1 MSSAGRKSI
10 QISTLIDLGHLTQ
23 EQVDNAE
30 AEAAK
35 QGVDTIELLRKNNVV
50 RDAQLHHA
58 FARDNGWEFLDLT
71 KLDFESIPEE
81 ITDLVPA
88 GFARS
93 RKVLPFARGTDA
105 LKVAVTNPSDIGVA
119 NEIRGT
125 IIGTRVDLVYAAPS
139 EITKA
144 VSKVY
149 SATKEASSVIKKRA
163 RETGDDNSNASARG
177 GDLGLV
183 LSGTSSNVKA
193 VDLIIEQ
200 AILEGVSD
208 IHIQPEKDFTSIR
221 YRIDDILITQSE
233 IPRVAHEGIVNRIK
247 VLAKLNT
254 DNNRT
259 PQDGRISDLGPS
271 RDIGLRVA
279 VLPTS
284 TGERITMRVLDNKKA
299 AEPLAAL
306 GFTEYNLERY
316 RKAFTQP
323 AGLIMITGPTGS
335 GKSTTLYS
343 TFNELLSDTK
353 NFMTAED
360 PVEYQIQGISQIEV
374 NEDQG
379 MTFAKIMKSFKR
391 SDPNVMLLG
400 EIRDRETAV
409 LGLDIALTGHL
420 LFTTIHADDAPG
432 GISSLIKQD
441 VNPFLVASALDC
453 VVAQRLMRKVCSVCA
468 ISYDASV
475 EEIKLLNLK
484 TSIELPNI
492 KKARPGGCEACR
504 YQGYKG
510 RFAVHE
516 VLLMDD
522 NLRDAISRG
531 NATPSELTA
540 AARKGGMEP
549 MLRDAIRRLVSGDTT
564 IDEIAR
570 TIKTSQLIDIDA

>member
-1 MSSAGRKSI
+1 M
-10 QISTLIDLGHLTQ
+10 
-23 EQVDNAE
+23 
-30 AEAAK
+30 
-35 QGVDTIELLRKNNVV
+35 
-50 RDAQLHHA
+50 
-58 FARDNGWEFLDLT
+58 
-71 KLDFESIPEE
+71 
-81 ITDLVPA
+81 
-88 GFARS
+88 
-93 RKVLPFARGTDA
+93 
-105 LKVAVTNPSDIGVA
+105 
-119 NEIRGT
+119 
-125 IIGTRVDLVYAAPS
+125 
-139 EITKA
+139 
-144 VSKVY
+144 
-149 SATKEASSVIKKRA
+149 
-163 RETGDDNSNASARG
+163 
-177 GDLGLV
+177 
-183 LSGTSSNVKA
+183 
-193 VDLIIEQ
+193 
-200 AILEGVSD
+200 
-208 IHIQPEKDFTSIR
+208 
-221 YRIDDILITQSE
+221 
-233 IPRVAHEGIVNRIK
+233 
-247 VLAKLNT
+247 
-254 DNNRT
+254 
-259 PQDGRISDLGPS
+259 
-271 RDIGLRVA
+271 GLRVA

-323 AGLIMITGPTGS
+323 SGLVMITGPTGS

-343 TFNELLSDTK
+343 TFNELLTDSK

-468 ISYDASV
+468 ISYDASQ

-484 TSIELPNI
+484 KSIELPGI

-516 VLLMDD
+516 VLLMD
-522 NLRDAISRG
+522 NELRDLVSRG
-531 NATPSELTA
+531 NATPSELTEQ
-540 AARKGGMEP
+540 ARKGGMEP
-549 MLRDAIRRLVSGDTT
+549 MLRDGIRRLVSGDTT

-570 TIKTSQLIDIDA
+570 TIKTSQLIDIDT

>member
-1 MSSAGRKSI
+1 MSSAGRKSVNT
-10 QISTLIDLGHLTQ
+10 QTLIDLHYLTQ
-23 EQVDNAE
+23 EQVDNATV
-30 AEAAK
+30 EAA
-35 QGVDTIELLRKNNVV
+35 QQNIDPLMLLRKNNVIS
-50 RDAQLHHA
+50 DANLHHA
-58 FARDNGWEFLDLT
+58 FARDHGWEFLDLT
-71 KLDFESIPEE
+71 TFDFMSIPES
-81 ITDLVPA
+81 ITDLLPA
-88 GFARS
+88 GFARLK
-93 RKVLPFARGTDA
+93 KVVPYFEDEES

-119 NEIRGT
+119 NEIRGV
-125 IIGTRVDLVYAAPS
+125 IVGKRIELVYAAPA
-139 EITKA
+139 EITKV
-144 VSKVY
+144 VSKIY
-149 SATKEASSVIKKRA
+149 SATKEANSVIKSRQ
-163 RETGDDNSNASARG
+163 RETNTNSSARG

-183 LSGTSSNVKA
+183 LSKESSNVKA

-200 AILEGVSD
+200 AILDGVSD
-208 IHIQPEKDFTSIR
+208 IHIQPEKDYMTIR
-221 YRIDDILITQSE
+221 YRIDDILTTQSE
-233 IPRVAHEGIVNRIK
+233 LPIDAHPGIINRIK
-247 VLAKLNT
+247 VMAQLNT

-259 PQDGRISDLGPS
+259 PQDGRIGDLGPT

-284 TGERITMRVLDNKKA
+284 TGERVTMRVLDNKKA

-306 GFTEYNLERY
+306 GFTKYNLERY
-316 RKAFTQP
+316 RRAFTQP
-323 AGLIMITGPTGS
+323 SGLVMITGPTGS

-343 TFNELLSDTK
+343 TFNELLTDTK

-360 PVEYQIQGISQIEV
+360 PVEYQIKGISQIEV

-468 ISYDASV
+468 ITYDASQ
-475 EEIKLLNLK
+475 EEVKLLNLK
-484 TSIELPNI
+484 KSIELPGI

-522 NLRDAISRG
+522 NIRDLTSRG
-531 NATPSELTA
+531 NATPSELMA
-540 AARKGGMEP
+540 AARNGGMEP
-549 MLRDAIRRLVSGDTT
+549 MLRDGVRRVMAGDTT

-570 TIKTSQLIDIDA
+570 TIKTSQLIDIDN

>member
-1 MSSAGRKSI
+1 MSGAGRKSI
-10 QISTLIDLGHLTQ
+10 QTSTLIDLGYLSQ

-30 AEAAK
+30 AEASTQSMDPIA
-35 QGVDTIELLRKNNVV
+35 LLRKNNVV
-50 RDAQLHHA
+50 SDAQLHHA
-58 FARDNGWEFLDLT
+58 FARDNGWEFIDLT
-71 KLDFESIPEE
+71 KLDFQSIPED
-81 ITDLVPA
+81 IIDLVPA

-93 RKVLPFARGTDA
+93 KKVIPYGRSADA

-125 IIGTRVDLVYAAPS
+125 IVGTRVDLVYAAPN

-149 SATKEASSVIKKRA
+149 SATKEASSVIKKRQ
-163 RETGDDNSNASARG
+163 REGMGEKTTAARG

-183 LSGTSSNVKA
+183 LSGESSNVKA

-200 AILEGVSD
+200 AILDGVSD
-208 IHIQPEKDFTSIR
+208 IHIQPEKDFTTIR
-221 YRIDDILITQSE
+221 YRIDDILTTQSE
-233 IPRVAHEGIVNRIK
+233 LPRVAHEGIVNRIK

-259 PQDGRISDLGPS
+259 PQDGRISDLGPA
-271 RDIGLRVA
+271 RDMGLRVA

-323 AGLIMITGPTGS
+323 SGLVMITGPTGS

-343 TFNELLSDTK
+343 TFNELLTDTK

-468 ISYDASV
+468 ISYDASQ

-484 TSIELPNI
+484 RSIELPGI

-516 VLLMDD
+516 VLLMD
-522 NLRDAISRG
+522 NELRDLVSRG
-531 NATPSELTA
+531 NATPTELTDC
-540 AARKGGMEP
+540 ARKGGMEP
-549 MLRDAIRRLVSGDTT
+549 MLRDGIRRLVSGDTT

-570 TIKTSQLIDIDA
+570 TIKTSQLIDIEN

>member
-1 MSSAGRKSI
+1 MSAAGRKSI
-10 QISTLIDLGHLTQ
+10 QTSTLIDLGHLTQ
-23 EQVDNAE
+23 EQLTNAE
-30 AEAAK
+30 EEAK
-35 QGVDTIELLRKNNVV
+35 VQGVDPLSLLRKNNVV
-50 RDAQLHHA
+50 TDAQLHHA
-58 FARDNGWEFLDLT
+58 FARDHGWEFIDLT
-71 KLDFESIPEE
+71 KLDFQSIPED

-88 GFARS
+88 GFARA
-93 RKVLPFARGTDA
+93 RKVLPFVKGPDA

-119 NEIRGT
+119 NEIRG
-125 IIGTRVDLVYAAPS
+125 IIVNSRVELVYAAPA

-149 SATKEASSVIKKRA
+149 SATKEASSVIKTKT
-163 RETGDDNSNASARG
+163 REDNSAAISAGRG

-183 LSGTSSNVKA
+183 LSRESSNVKA

-200 AILEGVSD
+200 AILDGVSD
-208 IHIQPEKDFTSIR
+208 IHIQPEKDFTTIR
-221 YRIDDILITQSE
+221 YRIDDILTTQSE
-233 IPRVAHEGIVNRIK
+233 LPRTAHEGIVNRIK

-259 PQDGRISDLGPS
+259 PQDGRISDLGPA
-271 RDIGLRVA
+271 RDMGLRVA

-284 TGERITMRVLDNKKA
+284 TGERVTMRVLDNKKA

-306 GFTEYNLERY
+306 GFTEYNLQRY
-316 RKAFTQP
+316 RRAFTQP
-323 AGLIMITGPTGS
+323 SGLIMITGPTGS

-343 TFNELLSDTK
+343 TFNELLTDTK

-453 VVAQRLMRKVCSVCA
+453 VVAQRLMRKVCSVCS
-468 ISYDASV
+468 ISYDASQ
-475 EEIKLLNLK
+475 EEVQLLNLK
-484 TSIELPNI
+484 KSIELPGI

-522 NLRDAISRG
+522 QMRDLTSRG
-531 NATPSELTA
+531 NATPSELMA
-540 AARKGGMEP
+540 AARDGGMEP
-549 MLRDAIRRLVSGDTT
+549 MLRDGIRRVMSGETT

-570 TIKTSQLIDIDA
+570 TIKTSQLVDIDND

>member
-1 MSSAGRKSI
+1 MSSGRKSI
-10 QISTLIDLGHLTQ
+10 QTSTLIDLGHLTQ
-23 EQVDNAE
+23 EQVDTAE
-30 AEAAK
+30 SEAAV
-35 QGVDTIELLRKNNVV
+35 QGIDPIALLRKNNVV
-50 RDAQLHHA
+50 SDAQLHHA
-58 FARDNGWEFLDLT
+58 YARDHGWEFLDLT
-71 KLDFESIPEE
+71 KLDFDNIPED
-81 ITDLVPA
+81 IIDLVPA

-93 RKVLPFARGTDA
+93 RKVVPYARTADA

-125 IIGTRVDLVYAAPS
+125 IVGTRVDLVYAAPA

-144 VSKVY
+144 VSRVY
-149 SATKEASSVIKKRA
+149 SATKEASSVIKKRTRDA
-163 RETGDDNSNASARG
+163 AGDSSSAARG

-183 LSGTSSNVKA
+183 LSGESSNVRA

-200 AILEGVSD
+200 AILDGVSD

-221 YRIDDILITQSE
+221 YRIDDILTTQSTL
-233 IPRVAHEGIVNRIK
+233 PRTAHEGIVNRIK

-271 RDIGLRVA
+271 RDMGLRVA

-323 AGLIMITGPTGS
+323 SGLVMITGPTGS

-343 TFNELLSDTK
+343 TFNELLTDSK

-468 ISYDASV
+468 ISYDASQ

-484 TSIELPNI
+484 TSIELPGI

-516 VLLMDD
+516 VLLMD
-522 NLRDAISRG
+522 NELRDLVSRG

-540 AARKGGMEP
+540 LARKGGMEP
-549 MLRDAIRRLVSGDTT
+549 MLRDGIRRLVSGDTT

-570 TIKTSQLIDIDA
+570 TIKTSQLIDIDN

>member
-10 QISTLIDLGHLTQ
+10 QTSTLIDLGHLTQ

-30 AEAAK
+30 TEAAA
-35 QGVDTIELLRKNNVV
+35 QGVDPIALLRKNNVV
-50 RDAQLHHA
+50 SDAQLHHA

-71 KLDFESIPEE
+71 KLDFESIPED

-93 RKVLPFARGTDA
+93 RKVLPFARSADA

-125 IIGTRVDLVYAAPS
+125 IVGTRVDLVYAAPA

-163 RETGDDNSNASARG
+163 REAGDSTTVSSRG

-183 LSGTSSNVKA
+183 LNGTSSNVRA

-200 AILEGVSD
+200 AILDGVSD
-208 IHIQPEKDFTSIR
+208 IHIQPEKEFTSIR
-221 YRIDDILITQSE
+221 YRIDDILMTQSE
-233 IPRVAHEGIVNRIK
+233 IPRTAHDGIVNRIK

-259 PQDGRISDLGPS
+259 PQDGRISDLGPTK
-271 RDIGLRVA
+271 DIGLRVA
-279 VLPTS
+279 ILPTS

-299 AEPLAAL
+299 AEPLASL

-316 RKAFTQP
+316 RKAFSQP
-323 AGLIMITGPTGS
+323 SGLVMITGPTGS

-343 TFNELLSDTK
+343 TFNELLTDTK

-374 NEDQG
+374 NDDQG

-409 LGLDIALTGHL
+409 LGIDIALTGHL

-453 VVAQRLMRKVCSVCA
+453 VVAQRLMRKVCSVCG
-468 ISYDASV
+468 ISYDASA

-484 TSIELPNI
+484 KSIELPSI

-516 VLLMDD
+516 VLLMTD
-522 NLRDAISRG
+522 NLRDLISRG
-531 NATPSELTA
+531 NATPSELMTS
-540 AARKGGMEP
+540 AREGGMEP

-570 TIKTSQLIDIDA
+570 TIKTSQLVDIES